1 MLLLYSEL
9 PKSVIY
15 QGIDTYQVT
24 NRDGVRHIL
33 KEYYGANSGKDKM
46 VIGIH
51 DQVIDDMGGTLVDL
65 IARYVVL
72 PFVELYIVYPQRDYS
87 DIAIGNNLN
96 LVFKISN
103 RIQDYVKHYAP
114 TGIKLHSIDD
124 VSYFFY
130 GIDK

>member
-1 MLLLYSEL
+1 
-9 PKSVIY
+9 
-15 QGIDTYQVT
+15 
-24 NRDGVRHIL
+24 
-33 KEYYGANSGKDKM
+33 M

-65 IARYVVL
+65 IARYVLL